1 MVHGMDYGMDDG
13 IFRKHLKAFFHSNS
27 QLWYL
32 LTNTNRL
39 TALYWPAF
47 VLLPQ
52 SHRVKRD
59 IHIDKF
65 IICVSFVT

>member
-1 MVHGMDYGMDDG
+1 MAHGMDYGMDDG

-32 LTNTNRL
+32 LTNPL

-52 SHRVKRD
+52 SHRVKRHM
-59 IHIDKF
+59 HIDKLV
-65 IICVSFVT
+65 ICVLFVT